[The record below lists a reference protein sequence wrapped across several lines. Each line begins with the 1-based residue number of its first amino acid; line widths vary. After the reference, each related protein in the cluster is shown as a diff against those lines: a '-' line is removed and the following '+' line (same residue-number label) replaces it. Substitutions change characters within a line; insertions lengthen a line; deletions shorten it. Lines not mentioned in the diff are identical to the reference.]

1 MYYYGYVAAFLA
13 PQEEEEEKEQKY
25 CNDFLS
31 LSPSQHMQAV
41 GKNFF
46 SGDAYTYTCKR
57 YFYFRS
63 TAK

>member
-46 SGDAYTYTCKR
+46 PEMRIPTCKR